1 MFEGYVGKIVES
13 WKSELSQWASWT
25 SLLYVHI
32 VAKSDTDDEAFWFI
46 SIKLMAKF
54 TSLAFNYLKSR
65 DLCSYEID
73 ELETQKQKK
82 VEK

>member
-13 WKSELSQWASWT
+13 WKSELSQWARWT
-25 SLLYVHI
+25 SLLYFHI
-32 VAKSDTDDEAFWFI
+32 VAKSDTDDEALWFI

-54 TSLAFNYLKSR
+54 TSKASNYLKSR
-65 DLCSYEID
+65 DQCSYEID